1 MKKENIKKFLNKKN
15 LIIICSVLLFVL
27 IIIIL
32 VEVFDK
38 SGIDDNKP
46 KPIDYS
52 NVKYITVSDEL
63 SDDPDRIKISG
74 KKMKKEQCYDNICIS
89 DVEIL
94 CYENIGTISYIIWNT
109 ETVAKDVYLK
119 IKIGDFNGH
128 ILVDKLEPGDKYRGH
143 IGYDGYDLRKTKSY
157 KLQPMTDDEIKAIVK

>member
-15 LIIICSVLLFVL
+15 LIIICSVLLFVF

-38 SGIDDNKP
+38 NGIDDNP
-46 KPIDYS
+46 NPVDYS

-63 SDDPDRIKISG
+63 SDDPDRVKISG
-74 KKMKKEQCYDNICIS
+74 NNMKKEKCYDNICVS

-94 CYENIGTISYIIWNT
+94 CYENVGTISYIIWNT
-109 ETVAKDVYLK
+109 ENVSKEVYLK
-119 IKIGDFNGH
+119 IQIGDFNGH

-157 KLQPMTDDEIKAIVK
+157 KLKPMTEDEIKAVVK